1 MKQEINPFTPGLV
14 IRPDGT
20 ISVMKEDEENHA
32 PFYQRIIQ
40 EEYQKIG
47 MNADDIRQ
55 ETNLAVLCGILLDD
69 FQILPYQG
77 CTSGDRKFLDGH
89 LFINSL
95 EQLTAAQLSSVID
108 LYSIVSSQYTMH
120 ILKVNPK
127 NFNEEEEVSLGE
139 VYEEILKRPS
149 AGKTH

>member
-1 MKQEINPFTPGLV
+1 M
-14 IRPDGT
+14 
-20 ISVMKEDEENHA
+20 
-32 PFYQRIIQ
+32 
-40 EEYQKIG
+40 
-47 MNADDIRQ
+47 
-55 ETNLAVLCGILLDD
+55 
-69 FQILPYQG
+69 
-77 CTSGDRKFLDGH
+77 
-89 LFINSL
+89 
-95 EQLTAAQLSSVID
+95 EQLTDAQLSSVID